1 MKQVSMDYAAQKILE
16 SAGACSDN
24 LLTLLVVEMRKA
36 NQLAQNQQEIL
47 QELVTEMRRTQN
59 LMRLIKTQMG
69 Y

>member
-1 MKQVSMDYAAQKILE
+1 MDYAAHMVLN
-16 SAGACSDN
+16 SVGAGPEG
-24 LLTLLVVEMRKA
+24 LLALLVVEMRKA

-59 LMRLIKTQMG
+59 LMVSIKTQTG

>member
-1 MKQVSMDYAAQKILE
+1 MDYAAQMVLN
-16 SAGACSDN
+16 SVCAGPEG
-24 LLTLLVVEMRKA
+24 LLALLVVEMRKA

-59 LMRLIKTQMG
+59 LMVSIKTQTG

>member
-1 MKQVSMDYAAQKILE
+1 MDYAAQMVLN
-16 SAGACSDN
+16 SVGAGPEG
-24 LLTLLVVEMRKA
+24 LLALLVVEMRKA

-59 LMRLIKTQMG
+59 LMVSIRTQMG

>member
-1 MKQVSMDYAAQKILE
+1 MDYAAQKVLE
-16 SAGACSDN
+16 SVGACSDN
-24 LLTLLVVEMRKA
+24 LLALLVVEMRKA

-59 LMRLIKTQMG
+59 LMGLIKTQMG

>member
-1 MKQVSMDYAAQKILE
+1 MDYAAHMVLN
-16 SAGACSDN
+16 SVGAGPDS
-24 LLTLLVVEMRKA
+24 LLALLVVEMRKA

-59 LMRLIKTQMG
+59 LMVSIKTQTG

>member
-1 MKQVSMDYAAQKILE
+1 MDYAAHMVLNSVGGGGPE
-16 SAGACSDN
+16 N
-24 LLTLLVVEMRKA
+24 LLALLVVEMRKA

-59 LMRLIKTQMG
+59 LMVSIRTQMG